1 MDLHDINDL
10 LLQIYRAA
18 RELPASEFP
27 DFSFNFLKKMVPFD
41 SAAWWVSL
49 GMREQGAV
57 AEGVHLY
64 NKSAEMVQDWQ
75 AINRRDPVLEAL
87 KARPGKGVIFH
98 PPTLFAS
105 PDMADVRDY
114 ARRHEHQNGLST
126 VALAP
131 GSARGHGFALYRADT
146 DRFFSEVDRTMM
158 ELLVPHFHE
167 ALKINRQLS
176 LPVHLQSSD
185 PTEIGSVA
193 IAGFD
198 GVLRHCGSGFLRLM
212 ALEWPMWDMPRLPEP
227 LMAALERAGS
237 RGFSGEQIQLDMEIS
252 GGMLILRAR
261 ILPIQ
266 ERHISPV
273 DLLSPRELRAA
284 KLFGEGLSYK
294 EIAREMDVAP
304 ATTRNFLQRAYRKLG
319 IQNKTELT
327 MLLMQEL
334 DGKGAS

>member
-1 MDLHDINDL
+1 
-10 LLQIYRAA
+10 
-18 RELPASEFP
+18 
-27 DFSFNFLKKMVPFD
+27 
-41 SAAWWVSL
+41 
-49 GMREQGAV
+49 
-57 AEGVHLY
+57 
-64 NKSAEMVQDWQ
+64 
-75 AINRRDPVLEAL
+75 
-87 KARPGKGVIFH
+87 
-98 PPTLFAS
+98 
-105 PDMADVRDY
+105 
-114 ARRHEHQNGLST
+114 
-126 VALAP
+126 
-131 GSARGHGFALYRADT
+131 
-146 DRFFSEVDRTMM
+146 
-158 ELLVPHFHE
+158 
-167 ALKINRQLS
+167 
-176 LPVHLQSSD
+176 
-185 PTEIGSVA
+185 
-193 IAGFD
+193 
-198 GVLRHCGSGFLRLM
+198 
-212 ALEWPMWDMPRLPEP
+212 MWDMPRLPEP